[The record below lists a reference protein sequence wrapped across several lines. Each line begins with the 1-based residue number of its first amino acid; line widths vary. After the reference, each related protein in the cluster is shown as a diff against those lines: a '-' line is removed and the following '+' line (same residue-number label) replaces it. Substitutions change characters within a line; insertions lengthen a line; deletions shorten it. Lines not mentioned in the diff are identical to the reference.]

1 MNRRIAANS
10 RRRSCTHEPA
20 LLNHNDVPAQFDRR
34 QLRLPPMNRTGLVIM
49 TGMMVGLPLT
59 TVSCRNG
66 SSEAEQTLPPI
77 ATTTT
82 STIATTTTTI
92 YVIVTYEIK
101 SGDGLRGIAEQ
112 HGVDID
118 DQAAANGI
126 VDYNDIEAGEVLTIP
141 AATVPTTLP
150 PDTTTATTI
159 ALAPSTT

>member
-1 MNRRIAANS
+1 
-10 RRRSCTHEPA
+10 
-20 LLNHNDVPAQFDRR
+20 
-34 QLRLPPMNRTGLVIM
+34 MNRTGLVIM
-49 TGMMVGLPLT
+49 TGMMVALPLA
-59 TVSCRNG
+59 TVACGNG

-77 ATTTT
+77 ATTTS

-92 YVIVTYEIK
+92 YVLVTYEIK

-118 DQAAANGI
+118 DLAAANGI

-150 PDTTTATTI
+150 PDTATLPSGTPTPTTI